1 MKKLSVAIVV
11 LCLSMTALPLQAQ
24 PFWGQRFSDD
34 DKRTTGRMT
43 MTPPS
48 EEVREARRNLKV
60 TIMKERLSLS
70 NAQASKI
77 DGILKSFQKK
87 ALKDYEETKSDIKE
101 RRERAW
107 VRKQEKEV
115 AILNVLNDEQKKQFA
130 IMKGERGFHKMARCG
145 GKKGHGPK
153 MRGGF

>member
-11 LCLSMTALPLQAQ
+11 LCLSMMALPLQAQ

-34 DKRTTGRMT
+34 DNRTTGRMT

-60 TIMKERLSLS
+60 TILKERLSLS
-70 NAQASKI
+70 DVQVSKI
-77 DGILKSFQKK
+77 DGILKSFQEK
-87 ALKDYEETKSDIKE
+87 AVKDYDETKSDLKE

-107 VRKQEKEV
+107 VRKQERELAV
-115 AILNVLNDEQKKQFA
+115 LDVLNDEQKKQFA
-130 IMKGERGFHKMARCG
+130 IMKGERRFNKMARCG
-145 GKKGHGPK
+145 GKKGYGPK